1 MIIIKTGYQNKANKT
16 SQPLL
21 ISVVCSSIV
30 ISLIFLSLE
39 FTTITKFEIINSVYA
54 QQSISSNSF
63 EPSINA
69 TSVYDTGQM
78 ILGNNIKHLVIL
90 IPNEA
95 HESPELEEEQR
106 HITQPY
112 VPQKAVV
119 SPGTMVMWFNG
130 DVDHDRTIILN
141 DVSSNQTEFDSGA
154 FAFNEASEPFVVND
168 TGSYYYY
175 EADVIE
181 DDPNFVMEGTIE
193 SVNQQQTLQLLSS
206 SLNATSNAPVQLDTV
221 GTLMVPT
228 QDLEQHTSDLESL
241 GVAIDSTHTFN
252 DLRGGDMQ
260 TLIVW
265 GADSSTTNLEEVI
278 SGLKEI
284 TPKLPYG

>member
-1 MIIIKTGYQNKANKT
+1 
-16 SQPLL
+16 LL

-181 DDPNFVMEGTIE
+181 DDPNFVMEGIIE
-193 SVNQQQTLQLLSS
+193 SVNQQQILQLLSS